1 MVSNSCTDKEYPMR
15 GVPPEWREH
24 LKVLADEEKAGNA
37 SLIFDEAPL
46 GRRGGG
52 ALCNPG

>member
-1 MVSNSCTDKEYPMR
+1 MR